1 MATNRVN
8 FTDWL
13 PDQPGVIGV
22 LTNAKNVFPK
32 QVGYGPVPQEEDY
45 SGAASENLNSA
56 VAGKTVAGAVRVFA
70 GGSTKLFLVDSND
83 LSLSDISGTTYSATK
98 NWKFT
103 QFGNLVLAANGAQP
117 IQAADLSTTTI
128 SFQNVEASAPTAK
141 YLTVIRDFV
150 VTANQP
156 ASNPSRVQWSG
167 INDPTTWSSSAVT
180 QSDFQD
186 IPDGGEIRGITGGE
200 YGLVLLERSIVRM
213 SYVGTPLVFQFDNI
227 ARNLGCYEGQSVIQ
241 WQGTTYWLS
250 DDGFYSYN
258 GQQIE
263 PIGAEKVNRY
273 FWATMEESRLDEM
286 SAAVDP
292 FRNLVIWGYG
302 SNDNTYRLLIYHWI
316 TKRWSYAETNV
327 NRIADFSSPS
337 FTLEA
342 LDTISTN
349 LDLIPVSLD
358 SRLWLGGKMIFG
370 GVRGDKLVSFGGQSK
385 EATIETSDLETDGR
399 FSMITLAKPV
409 VDGGLASVG
418 VASRNNLS
426 VTPVFSNQSQ
436 ADSENR
442 VGLRSL
448 GRYHRL
454 RVIPS
459 GLWRT
464 AIAVDIEI
472 QPAGMR

>member
-426 VTPVFSNQSQ
+426 VTPVFSGQSQ

>member
-70 GGSTKLFLVDSND
+70 GGSTKLFLMDSND

>member
-342 LDTISTN
+342 LDAISTN

-426 VTPVFSNQSQ
+426 VTPVFSGQSQ

>member
-22 LTNAKNVFPK
+22 LTNAENVFPK
-32 QVGYGPVPQEEDY
+32 QVGYGPIPQEEDY
-45 SGAASENLNSA
+45 SEAASENLNSA

-70 GGSTKLFLVDSND
+70 GSSTKLFLMDSSD
-83 LSLSDISGTTYSATK
+83 LSLDDISGTTYSATK

-117 IQAADLSTTTI
+117 VQAADLSTTTI
-128 SFQNVEASAPTAK
+128 SFANVEASAPTAK

-150 VTANQP
+150 ATANQP
-156 ASNPSRVQWSG
+156 ASNPNRVQWSG

-180 QSDFQD
+180 QADFQD

-273 FWATMEESRLDEM
+273 FWATMEDSRLDEM

-342 LDTISTN
+342 LDTINAN

-370 GVRGDKLVSFGGQSK
+370 GVRGAKLVSFGGSNK

-426 VTPVFSNQSQ
+426 ETPVFSNQSQ
-436 ADSENR
+436 ADAENR

-454 RVIPS
+454 RVVPS
-459 GLWRT
+459 GSWGT